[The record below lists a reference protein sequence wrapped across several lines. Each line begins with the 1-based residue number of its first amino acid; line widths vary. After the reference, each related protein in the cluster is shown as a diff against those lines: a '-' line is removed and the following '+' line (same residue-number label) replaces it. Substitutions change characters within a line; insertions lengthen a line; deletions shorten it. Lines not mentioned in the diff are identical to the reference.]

1 MTEVNDFILQWADG
15 VPYKLKKPYDF
26 SFLNKY
32 GKVFKVYDNQDSGNI
47 CFGVDDGKTKRFVKF
62 AGAPTVRSN
71 ITSDEAIE
79 RMKTTEAIYRDL
91 AHTNLTKLINTEV
104 IAGGFMCVFEWVN
117 SECMGRMYPESREK
131 FMQMPIETRLQVY
144 DEILAFHAHVARQG
158 YVAIDFYDGCIMYDF
173 DTGKTTICDIEF
185 YSKMPYKNPM
195 GRMWGSSR
203 FMSPEEFQLGADID
217 EITNVYNMGATAFAL
232 FGDERDRCM
241 EKWMLSSQAFDV
253 ATRAVSDDQSQ
264 RQQSIEQLIEE
275 WKEAQNYTR
284 PDEQW
289 RVYTTDL
296 GELKEY
302 RYTVI
307 FARSGANW
315 IYPRHKDRDTYE
327 TAGGRIEAD
336 ETPLECAKRE
346 LQEETGAIKFF
357 IHPAFDYAVH
367 TDKSYANGQVFYA
380 DVETLGELP
389 INSEMKEVREFR
401 SIPEK
406 MTYPHILPVL
416 YDRLDKW
423 LGKEKAETE
432 YWDILD
438 KNRNPTGRLHRRID
452 KMQPGDYHL
461 VVRAWIMNSKG
472 EFLITRRAFNKIG
485 YPGLWEIPSG
495 SATAGEESLGATIRE
510 AGEECGLVLL
520 PETAELF
527 STYQQFD
534 NAFHDNWLFRHDFD
548 LSDVVLQ
555 EGETIDAR
563 AASWSEI
570 SAMMERGEFVKREV
584 FPEFNLLE
592 VM

>member
-1 MTEVNDFILQWADG
+1 
-15 VPYKLKKPYDF
+15 
-26 SFLNKY
+26 
-32 GKVFKVYDNQDSGNI
+32 
-47 CFGVDDGKTKRFVKF
+47 
-62 AGAPTVRSN
+62 
-71 ITSDEAIE
+71 
-79 RMKTTEAIYRDL
+79 
-91 AHTNLTKLINTEV
+91 
-104 IAGGFMCVFEWVN
+104 
-117 SECMGRMYPESREK
+117 
-131 FMQMPIETRLQVY
+131 
-144 DEILAFHAHVARQG
+144 
-158 YVAIDFYDGCIMYDF
+158 
-173 DTGKTTICDIEF
+173 
-185 YSKMPYKNPM
+185 
-195 GRMWGSSR
+195 
-203 FMSPEEFQLGADID
+203 
-217 EITNVYNMGATAFAL
+217 
-232 FGDERDRCM
+232 
-241 EKWMLSSQAFDV
+241 
-253 ATRAVSDDQSQ
+253 
-264 RQQSIEQLIEE
+264 
-275 WKEAQNYTR
+275 
-284 PDEQW
+284 
-289 RVYTTDL
+289 
-296 GELKEY
+296 
-302 RYTVI
+302 
-307 FARSGANW
+307 
-315 IYPRHKDRDTYE
+315 
-327 TAGGRIEAD
+327 
-336 ETPLECAKRE
+336 
-346 LQEETGAIKFF
+346 
-357 IHPAFDYAVH
+357 
-367 TDKSYANGQVFYA
+367 
-380 DVETLGELP
+380 
-389 INSEMKEVREFR
+389 
-401 SIPEK
+401 
-406 MTYPHILPVL
+406 L